1 MQLTAITCNL
11 RTKKTDCLVLVLTN
25 QKDGVYVP
33 PTNIDDSS
41 GYLGSTIDGLIIK
54 LQKSGDIKTK
64 LGSSILINSPDGLKA
79 DRLLIVSS
87 GDKSLNE
94 QMFLALV
101 KTVSERI
108 KDMPIKDV
116 LLTLQEL
123 DISDRDKVWQ
133 AQKIS
138 QVLGEQSYY
147 PGSLKTSAK
156 NPYFLKQLQIH

>member
-11 RTKKTDCLVLVLTN
+11 RTKKTNCLVLVLSN
-25 QKDGVYVP
+25 LKKGVYAT

-41 GYLGSTIDGLIIK
+41 GYLGSIIDELITK

-64 LGSSILINSPDGLKA
+64 LGSSILIHSPNGLKA
-79 DRLLIVSS
+79 ERLLIVSS

-94 QMFLALV
+94 QNFLALI
-101 KTVSERI
+101 KTISEEI
-108 KDMPIKDV
+108 KGMPIKDV

-123 DISDRDKVWQ
+123 DVSERDKLWQ

-138 QVLGEQSYY
+138 QVLKINIQIKASYFSCY
-147 PGSLKTSAK
+147 LT
-156 NPYFLKQLQIH
+156 N